1 MYAAKYAILLSRRG
15 IEIWRSISMKKKAAP
30 VLAIVLLI
38 VIVAGIGFLTRVI
51 KKYTPSSEVMSSQEY
66 FGLDHEGEAAIV
78 AGSEILP
85 YKGKILNEVAYVD
98 YQAVKE
104 VLNDYFYW
112 DSENNT
118 MLYTM
123 PTDVV
128 QIPAG
133 SNSYTADGKTQ
144 SLNYNIVLI
153 DGTETYIA
161 LDFVKQYTDISY
173 ETFHDPDRIV
183 INNEWGDM
191 TVASIRKA
199 GKVRNLG
206 GIKSPIL
213 REVEKNEVVRI
224 LEPMEDWTKILTQD
238 GYIGYIKN
246 DRLVKERT
254 ETRISD
260 FVAPEYTNIQKDYKI
275 NLVWH
280 QTTSMDANYNIIY
293 DIANVKKVNTISPTW
308 FSIASNDGT
317 LDSLAL
323 ADYVDTAHSNHMEVW
338 PLVDNFSE
346 NIDFTAVMNSTSAR
360 NKIENQLIA
369 AAIEYSFDGI
379 NVDFEN
385 ISEDAADGYIQFMR
399 ELSVMCRK
407 NGIVLSVDVPVP
419 MDFTAHYNRKALGEV
434 CDYLMIMGYDEHYA
448 GSKEEGS
455 VASLSWVKQGVA
467 DTLAEVP
474 ADQVILGMPFYTR
487 VWALTPQSSS
497 DNQDESA
504 DTDYE
509 VSSQIYGMRAAD
521 TLLASNNATK
531 TWLEDCGQNYSEFKN
546 GDVIYKVWLEDSSS
560 AEQRLKLI
568 DENKLAGASFWKLGF
583 ETNSIWDTIIK
594 YIN

>member
-1 MYAAKYAILLSRRG
+1 
-15 IEIWRSISMKKKAAP
+15 MKKKAAP

-51 KKYTPSSEVMSSQEY
+51 KKYTPSSDVMSSQEY

-78 AGSEILP
+78 VGSEILS

-173 ETFHDPDRIV
+173 EMFHDPDRIV

-199 GKVRNLG
+199 GKVRSLG

-254 ETRISD
+254 ETRTSD

-448 GSKEEGS
+448 GSEEAGT
-455 VASLSWVKQGVA
+455 VASLSFEEEGIQNTLLEVA
-467 DTLAEVP
+467 AEKV
-474 ADQVILGMPFYTR
+474 VSGIPFYTR
-487 VWALTPQSSS
+487 LWCTTTNEDGTTTVTSEAMGM
-497 DNQDESA
+497 NQAQQTLENNQVEASWDETTGQNYAQFNGESGEL
-504 DTDYE
+504 Y
-509 VSSQIYGMRAAD
+509 QI
-521 TLLASNNATK
+521 
-531 TWLEDCGQNYSEFKN
+531 WLEDTESLTRKLELIKNYDL
-546 GDVIYKVWLEDSSS
+546 GGV
-560 AEQRLKLI
+560 AE
-568 DENKLAGASFWKLGF
+568 WKLGL
-583 ETNSIWDTIIK
+583 EEDSVWDLIAK
-594 YIN
+594 YVS

>member
-1 MYAAKYAILLSRRG
+1 
-15 IEIWRSISMKKKAAP
+15 MKKKAAP

-51 KKYTPSSEVMSSQEY
+51 KKYTPSSDVMSSQEY

-78 AGSEILP
+78 VGSEILS

-183 INNEWGDM
+183 INNEWGDV

-199 GKVRNLG
+199 GKVRSLG

-254 ETRISD
+254 ETRTSD

-293 DIANVKKVNTISPTW
+293 DIANVKNVNTISPTW

-346 NIDFTAVMNSTSAR
+346 NIDFATVMNSTSAR

-434 CDYLMIMGYDEHYA
+434 CDYVMIMGYDEHYA
-448 GSKEEGS
+448 GSEEAGS
-455 VASLSWVKQGVA
+455 VASLSFEEEGIQN
-467 DTLAEVP
+467 TLQEVP
-474 ADQVILGMPFYTR
+474 AEKVVSGIPFYTR
-487 VWALTPQSSS
+487 LWCTTTNEDGTTTVTSEAMGM
-497 DNQDESA
+497 NQAQQTLENNQVEASWDETTGQNYAQFNGESGEL
-504 DTDYE
+504 Y
-509 VSSQIYGMRAAD
+509 QI
-521 TLLASNNATK
+521 
-531 TWLEDCGQNYSEFKN
+531 WLEDTESLTRKLELIKNYDL
-546 GDVIYKVWLEDSSS
+546 GGV
-560 AEQRLKLI
+560 AE
-568 DENKLAGASFWKLGF
+568 WKLGL
-583 ETNSIWDTIIK
+583 EDDSVWDLIAK
-594 YIN
+594 YVS

>member
-1 MYAAKYAILLSRRG
+1 
-15 IEIWRSISMKKKAAP
+15 MKKKAAP

-183 INNEWGDM
+183 INNEWGEM

-434 CDYLMIMGYDEHYA
+434 CDYLMIMGYDEHYDGSEEA
-448 GSKEEGS
+448 GT
-455 VASLSWVKQGVA
+455 VASLSFEEEGIQNTLQEVA
-467 DTLAEVP
+467 AEKV
-474 ADQVILGMPFYTR
+474 VSGIPFYTR
-487 VWALTPQSSS
+487 LWCTTTNEDGTTTVTSEAMGM
-497 DNQDESA
+497 NQAQQTLENNQVEASWDETTGQNYAQFNGESGEL
-504 DTDYE
+504 Y
-509 VSSQIYGMRAAD
+509 QI
-521 TLLASNNATK
+521 
-531 TWLEDCGQNYSEFKN
+531 WLEDTKSLTRKLELIKNYDL
-546 GDVIYKVWLEDSSS
+546 GGV
-560 AEQRLKLI
+560 AE
-568 DENKLAGASFWKLGF
+568 WKLGL
-583 ETNSIWDTIIK
+583 EDDSVWDLIAK
-594 YIN
+594 YIS

>member
-1 MYAAKYAILLSRRG
+1 
-15 IEIWRSISMKKKAAP
+15 MKKKAAP

-224 LEPMEDWTKILTQD
+224 LETMEDWTKILTQD

-448 GSKEEGS
+448 GSEEAGT
-455 VASLSWVKQGVA
+455 VASLSFEEEGIQNTLQEVA
-467 DTLAEVP
+467 AEKV
-474 ADQVILGMPFYTR
+474 VSGIPFYTR
-487 VWALTPQSSS
+487 LWCTTTNEDGTTTVTSEAMGM
-497 DNQDESA
+497 NQAQQTLENNQVEASWDETTGQNYAQFNGESGEL
-504 DTDYE
+504 Y
-509 VSSQIYGMRAAD
+509 QI
-521 TLLASNNATK
+521 
-531 TWLEDCGQNYSEFKN
+531 WLEDTESLTKKLELIKNYDL
-546 GDVIYKVWLEDSSS
+546 GGV
-560 AEQRLKLI
+560 AE
-568 DENKLAGASFWKLGF
+568 WKLGL
-583 ETNSIWDTIIK
+583 EDDSVWDLIAK
-594 YIN
+594 YIS

>member
-1 MYAAKYAILLSRRG
+1 
-15 IEIWRSISMKKKAAP
+15 MKKKAAP

-78 AGSEILP
+78 VGSEILP

-173 ETFHDPDRIV
+173 EMFHDPDRIV

-199 GKVRNLG
+199 GKVRSLG

-254 ETRISD
+254 ETRTSD
-260 FVAPEYTNIQKDYKI
+260 FVTPEYTNIQKDYKI

-419 MDFTAHYNRKALGEV
+419 RDFTAHYNRKALGEV

-448 GSKEEGS
+448 GSEEAGT
-455 VASLSWVKQGVA
+455 VASLSFEEEGIQNTLLEVA
-467 DTLAEVP
+467 AEKV
-474 ADQVILGMPFYTR
+474 VSGIPFYTR
-487 VWALTPQSSS
+487 LWCTTTNEDGTTTVTSEAMGM
-497 DNQDESA
+497 NQAQQTLENNQVEASWDETTGQNYAQFNGESGEL
-504 DTDYE
+504 Y
-509 VSSQIYGMRAAD
+509 QI
-521 TLLASNNATK
+521 
-531 TWLEDCGQNYSEFKN
+531 WLEDTESLTRKLELIKNYDL
-546 GDVIYKVWLEDSSS
+546 GGV
-560 AEQRLKLI
+560 AE
-568 DENKLAGASFWKLGF
+568 WKLGL
-583 ETNSIWDTIIK
+583 EDDSVWDLIAK
-594 YIN
+594 YVS

>member
-1 MYAAKYAILLSRRG
+1 
-15 IEIWRSISMKKKAAP
+15 MKKKAAP

-98 YQAVKE
+98 YQAVKD

-191 TVASIRKA
+191 TVASIRKT

-448 GSKEEGS
+448 GSEEAGT
-455 VASLSWVKQGVA
+455 VASLSFEEEGIQNTLQEVA
-467 DTLAEVP
+467 AEKV
-474 ADQVILGMPFYTR
+474 VSGIPFYTR
-487 VWALTPQSSS
+487 LWCSTTNEDGTTTVTSEAMGM
-497 DNQDESA
+497 NQAQQTLENNQVEASWDETTGQNYAQFNGESGEL
-504 DTDYE
+504 Y
-509 VSSQIYGMRAAD
+509 QI
-521 TLLASNNATK
+521 
-531 TWLEDCGQNYSEFKN
+531 WLEDTESLTRKLELIKNYDL
-546 GDVIYKVWLEDSSS
+546 GGV
-560 AEQRLKLI
+560 AE
-568 DENKLAGASFWKLGF
+568 WKLGL
-583 ETNSIWDTIIK
+583 EDDSVWDLIAK
-594 YIN
+594 YIS

>member
-1 MYAAKYAILLSRRG
+1 
-15 IEIWRSISMKKKAAP
+15 MKKKAAP
-30 VLAIVLLI
+30 VLAVVLLI

-183 INNEWGDM
+183 INNEWGDV

-199 GKVRNLG
+199 GKVRSLG

-254 ETRISD
+254 ETLTSD

-293 DIANVKKVNTISPTW
+293 DIANVKNVNTISPTW

-346 NIDFTAVMNSTSAR
+346 NIDFTTVMNSTSAR

-419 MDFTAHYNRKALGEV
+419 MDFTAHYNRKDLGEV
-434 CDYLMIMGYDEHYA
+434 CDYVMIMGYDEHYA
-448 GSKEEGS
+448 GSEEAGS
-455 VASLSWVKQGVA
+455 VASLSFEEEGIQNTLQEVA
-467 DTLAEVP
+467 AEKV
-474 ADQVILGMPFYTR
+474 VSGIPFYTR
-487 VWALTPQSSS
+487 LWCTTTNEDGTTTVTSEAMGM
-497 DNQDESA
+497 NQAQQTLENNQVEASWDE
-504 DTDYE
+504 T
-509 VSSQIYGMRAAD
+509 
-521 TLLASNNATK
+521 T
-531 TWLEDCGQNYSEFKN
+531 GQNYAQFDGENGELYQIKLELIKN
-546 GDVIYKVWLEDSSS
+546 YDLGGV
-560 AEQRLKLI
+560 AE
-568 DENKLAGASFWKLGF
+568 WKLGL
-583 ETNSIWDTIIK
+583 EDDSVWDLIAK
-594 YIN
+594 YVS

>member
-1 MYAAKYAILLSRRG
+1 
-15 IEIWRSISMKKKAAP
+15 MKKKAAP

-346 NIDFTAVMNSTSAR
+346 NIDFTAVMNSTSSR

-434 CDYLMIMGYDEHYA
+434 CDYLMIMGYDEHYDGSEEA
-448 GSKEEGS
+448 GT
-455 VASLSWVKQGVA
+455 VASLSFEEEGIQNTLQEVA
-467 DTLAEVP
+467 AEKV
-474 ADQVILGMPFYTR
+474 VSGIPFYTR
-487 VWALTPQSSS
+487 LWCTTTNEDGTTTVTSEAMGM
-497 DNQDESA
+497 NQAQQTLENNQVEASWDETTGQNYAQFNGESGEL
-504 DTDYE
+504 Y
-509 VSSQIYGMRAAD
+509 QI
-521 TLLASNNATK
+521 
-531 TWLEDCGQNYSEFKN
+531 WLEDTESLTRKLELIKNYDL
-546 GDVIYKVWLEDSSS
+546 GGV
-560 AEQRLKLI
+560 AE
-568 DENKLAGASFWKLGF
+568 WKLGL
-583 ETNSIWDTIIK
+583 EDDSVWDLIAK
-594 YIN
+594 YIS

>member
-1 MYAAKYAILLSRRG
+1 
-15 IEIWRSISMKKKAAP
+15 MKKKAAP

-448 GSKEEGS
+448 GSEEAGT
-455 VASLSWVKQGVA
+455 VASLSFEEEGIQNTLQEVA
-467 DTLAEVP
+467 SEKV
-474 ADQVILGMPFYTR
+474 VSGIPFYTR
-487 VWALTPQSSS
+487 LWCTTTNEDGTTTVTSEAMGM
-497 DNQDESA
+497 NQAQQTLENNQVEASWDETTGQNYA
-504 DTDYE
+504 QFNGECGELY
-509 VSSQIYGMRAAD
+509 QI
-521 TLLASNNATK
+521 
-531 TWLEDCGQNYSEFKN
+531 WLEDTESLTKKLELIKNYEL
-546 GDVIYKVWLEDSSS
+546 GGV
-560 AEQRLKLI
+560 AE
-568 DENKLAGASFWKLGF
+568 WKLGL
-583 ETNSIWDTIIK
+583 EDDSVWDLIAK
-594 YIN
+594 YIS

>member
-1 MYAAKYAILLSRRG
+1 
-15 IEIWRSISMKKKAAP
+15 MKKKAAP

-78 AGSEILP
+78 VGSEILP

-173 ETFHDPDRIV
+173 EMFHDPDRIV

-199 GKVRNLG
+199 GKVRSLG

-254 ETRISD
+254 ETRTSD

-293 DIANVKKVNTISPTW
+293 DIANVKNVNTISPTW

-346 NIDFTAVMNSTSAR
+346 NIDFATVMNSTSAR

-434 CDYLMIMGYDEHYA
+434 CDYVMIMGYDEHYA
-448 GSKEEGS
+448 GSEEAGS
-455 VASLSWVKQGVA
+455 VASLSFEEEGIQN
-467 DTLAEVP
+467 TLQEVP
-474 ADQVILGMPFYTR
+474 AEKVVSGIPFYTR
-487 VWALTPQSSS
+487 LWCTTTNEDGTTTVTSEAMGM
-497 DNQDESA
+497 NQAQQTLENNQVEASWDETTGQNYAQFNGESGEL
-504 DTDYE
+504 Y
-509 VSSQIYGMRAAD
+509 QI
-521 TLLASNNATK
+521 
-531 TWLEDCGQNYSEFKN
+531 WLEDTESLTRKLELIKNYDL
-546 GDVIYKVWLEDSSS
+546 GGV
-560 AEQRLKLI
+560 AE
-568 DENKLAGASFWKLGF
+568 WKLGL
-583 ETNSIWDTIIK
+583 EDDSVWDLIAK
-594 YIN
+594 YVS

>member
-1 MYAAKYAILLSRRG
+1 MR
-15 IEIWRSISMKKKAAP
+15 MKKKVAP
-30 VLAIVLLI
+30 ALAVILLI
-38 VIVAGIGFLTRVI
+38 VVVVGIGFLTRLI
-51 KKYTPSSEVMSSQEY
+51 QKYTPSSEVMDSQEY
-66 FGLDHEGEAAIV
+66 FGLDSDDEAAIV
-78 AGSEILP
+78 VGSEILS
-85 YKGKILNEVAYVD
+85 YKGKLIGDVAYVD

-112 DSENNT
+112 DSDNNT

-133 SNSYTADGKTQ
+133 TSSYTTDGKTQ
-144 SLNYNIVLI
+144 DLTYNIVLI
-153 DGTETYIA
+153 DGSKTYIA
-161 LDFVKQYTDISY
+161 LDFVKQYTAISY
-173 ETFHDPDRIV
+173 EVFQEPDRIV
-183 INNEWGDM
+183 INNEWGDV
-191 TVASIRKA
+191 TFASIRKK
-199 GKVRNLG
+199 GKVRTLG

-246 DRLVKERT
+246 DRLVKEHT
-254 ETRISD
+254 EELTTD
-260 FVAPEYTNIQKDYKI
+260 FVAPEYTSIAKDYKI

-293 DIANVKKVNTISPTW
+293 DIASVKKVNTISPTW
-308 FSIASNDGT
+308 FSIAANDGT

-323 ADYVDTAHSNHMEVW
+323 ADYVDTAHDNDMEVW

-346 NIDFTAVMNSTSAR
+346 NIDFAQVMNTTSAR

-385 ISEDAADGYIQFMR
+385 ISEDAADGYVQFVR

-407 NGIVLSVDVPVP
+407 NGIALSVDVPVP

-434 CDYLMIMGYDEHYA
+434 CDYVIIMGYDEHYA
-448 GSKEEGS
+448 GSEEAGS
-455 VASLSWVKQGVA
+455 VASLSFEEEGIQN
-467 DTLAEVP
+467 TLADVP
-474 ADQVILGMPFYTR
+474 AAKIISGIPFYTR
-487 VWALTPQSSS
+487 LWCTTTNADGTTTVTSEAMGMNDAQQVLEN
-497 DNQDESA
+497 NQTESTWDE
-504 DTDYE
+504 TT
-509 VSSQIYGMRAAD
+509 Q
-521 TLLASNNATK
+521 
-531 TWLEDCGQNYSEFKN
+531 QNY
-546 GDVIYKVWLEDSSS
+546 
-560 AEQRLKLI
+560 AQ
-568 DENKLAGASFWKLGF
+568 F
-583 ETNSIWDTIIK
+583 EAWTGR
-594 YIN
+594 

>member
-1 MYAAKYAILLSRRG
+1 
-15 IEIWRSISMKKKAAP
+15 MKKKAAP

-448 GSKEEGS
+448 GSEEAGT
-455 VASLSWVKQGVA
+455 VASLSFEEEGIQNTLQEVA
-467 DTLAEVP
+467 AEKLVSG
-474 ADQVILGMPFYTR
+474 IPFYTR
-487 VWALTPQSSS
+487 LWCTTTNEDGTTTVTSEAMGM
-497 DNQDESA
+497 NQAQQTLENNQVEASWDETTGQNYAQFNGESGEL
-504 DTDYE
+504 Y
-509 VSSQIYGMRAAD
+509 QI
-521 TLLASNNATK
+521 
-531 TWLEDCGQNYSEFKN
+531 WLEDTESLTRKLELIKNYDL
-546 GDVIYKVWLEDSSS
+546 GGV
-560 AEQRLKLI
+560 AE
-568 DENKLAGASFWKLGF
+568 WKLGL
-583 ETNSIWDTIIK
+583 EDDSVWDLIAK
-594 YIN
+594 YIS

>member
-1 MYAAKYAILLSRRG
+1 
-15 IEIWRSISMKKKAAP
+15 MKKKAAP

-51 KKYTPSSEVMSSQEY
+51 KKYTPSSDVMSSQEY

-78 AGSEILP
+78 VGSEILS

-183 INNEWGDM
+183 INNEWGDV

-199 GKVRNLG
+199 GKVRSLG

-238 GYIGYIKN
+238 GYIGYIRN

-254 ETRISD
+254 ETRTSD
-260 FVAPEYTNIQKDYKI
+260 FVTPEYTNIQKDYKI

-293 DIANVKKVNTISPTW
+293 DIANVKNVNTISPTW

-346 NIDFTAVMNSTSAR
+346 NIDFATVMNSTSAR

-434 CDYLMIMGYDEHYA
+434 CDYVMIMGYDEHYA
-448 GSKEEGS
+448 GSEEAGS
-455 VASLSWVKQGVA
+455 VASLSFEEEGIQN
-467 DTLAEVP
+467 TLQEVSAEKV
-474 ADQVILGMPFYTR
+474 VSGIPFYTR
-487 VWALTPQSSS
+487 LWCTTTNEDGTTTVTSEAMGM
-497 DNQDESA
+497 NQAQQTLENNQVEASWDE
-504 DTDYE
+504 T
-509 VSSQIYGMRAAD
+509 
-521 TLLASNNATK
+521 T
-531 TWLEDCGQNYSEFKN
+531 GQNYAQFDGENGELYQIWMEDTESLTRKLELIKN
-546 GDVIYKVWLEDSSS
+546 YDLGGA
-560 AEQRLKLI
+560 AE
-568 DENKLAGASFWKLGF
+568 WKLGL
-583 ETNSIWDTIIK
+583 EDDSVWDLIAK
-594 YIN
+594 YVS

>member
-1 MYAAKYAILLSRRG
+1 
-15 IEIWRSISMKKKAAP
+15 MKKKAAP

-78 AGSEILP
+78 VGSEILP

-173 ETFHDPDRIV
+173 EMFHDPDRIV

-199 GKVRNLG
+199 GKVRSLG

-224 LEPMEDWTKILTQD
+224 LESMEDWTKILTQD

-254 ETRISD
+254 ETRTSD

-308 FSIASNDGT
+308 FSIVSNDGT

-448 GSKEEGS
+448 GSEEAGT
-455 VASLSWVKQGVA
+455 VASLSFEEEGIQNTLLEVA
-467 DTLAEVP
+467 AEKV
-474 ADQVILGMPFYTR
+474 VSGIPFYTR
-487 VWALTPQSSS
+487 LWCTTTNEDGTTTVTSEAMGM
-497 DNQDESA
+497 NQAQQTLENNQVEASWDETTGQNYAQFNGESGEL
-504 DTDYE
+504 Y
-509 VSSQIYGMRAAD
+509 QI
-521 TLLASNNATK
+521 
-531 TWLEDCGQNYSEFKN
+531 WLEDTESLTRKLELIKNYDL
-546 GDVIYKVWLEDSSS
+546 GGV
-560 AEQRLKLI
+560 AE
-568 DENKLAGASFWKLGF
+568 WKLGL
-583 ETNSIWDTIIK
+583 EDDSVWDLIAK
-594 YIN
+594 YVS

>member
-1 MYAAKYAILLSRRG
+1 
-15 IEIWRSISMKKKAAP
+15 MKKKAAP

-51 KKYTPSSEVMSSQEY
+51 KKYTPSSDVMSSQEY

-78 AGSEILP
+78 VGSEILS

-183 INNEWGDM
+183 INNEWGDV

-199 GKVRNLG
+199 GKVRSLG

-238 GYIGYIKN
+238 GYIGYIRN

-254 ETRISD
+254 ETRTSD
-260 FVAPEYTNIQKDYKI
+260 FVTPEYTNIQKDYKI

-293 DIANVKKVNTISPTW
+293 DIANVKNVNTISPTW

-346 NIDFTAVMNSTSAR
+346 NIDFATVMNSTSAR

-434 CDYLMIMGYDEHYA
+434 CDYVMIMGYDEHYA
-448 GSKEEGS
+448 GSEEAGS
-455 VASLSWVKQGVA
+455 VASLSFEEEGIQN
-467 DTLAEVP
+467 TLQEVSAEKV
-474 ADQVILGMPFYTR
+474 VSGIPFYTR
-487 VWALTPQSSS
+487 LWCTTTNEDGTTTVTSEAMGM
-497 DNQDESA
+497 NQAQQTLENNQVEASWDETTGQNYA
-504 DTDYE
+504 QFDGENGELY
-509 VSSQIYGMRAAD
+509 QI
-521 TLLASNNATK
+521 
-531 TWLEDCGQNYSEFKN
+531 WLEDTESLTRKLELIKNYDL
-546 GDVIYKVWLEDSSS
+546 GGA
-560 AEQRLKLI
+560 AE
-568 DENKLAGASFWKLGF
+568 WKLGL
-583 ETNSIWDTIIK
+583 EDDSVWDLIAK
-594 YIN
+594 YVS

>member
-434 CDYLMIMGYDEHYA
+434 CDYLMIMGYDEHYDGSEEA
-448 GSKEEGS
+448 GT
-455 VASLSWVKQGVA
+455 VASLSFEEEGIQNTLQEVA
-467 DTLAEVP
+467 AEKV
-474 ADQVILGMPFYTR
+474 VSGIPFYTR
-487 VWALTPQSSS
+487 LWCTTTNEDGTTTVTSEAMGM
-497 DNQDESA
+497 NQAQQTLENNQVEASWDETTGQNYAQFNGESGEL
-504 DTDYE
+504 Y
-509 VSSQIYGMRAAD
+509 QI
-521 TLLASNNATK
+521 
-531 TWLEDCGQNYSEFKN
+531 WLEDTESLTRKLELIKNYDL
-546 GDVIYKVWLEDSSS
+546 GGV
-560 AEQRLKLI
+560 AE
-568 DENKLAGASFWKLGF
+568 WKLGL
-583 ETNSIWDTIIK
+583 EDDSVWDLIAK
-594 YIN
+594 YIS

>member
-1 MYAAKYAILLSRRG
+1 
-15 IEIWRSISMKKKAAP
+15 MKKKAAP

-51 KKYTPSSEVMSSQEY
+51 KKYTPSSDVMSSQEY
-66 FGLDHEGEAAIV
+66 FGLDHEGDAAIV
-78 AGSEILP
+78 VGSEILS

-183 INNEWGDM
+183 INNEWGDV

-199 GKVRNLG
+199 GKVRSLG

-238 GYIGYIKN
+238 GYIGYIRN

-254 ETRISD
+254 ETRTSD
-260 FVAPEYTNIQKDYKI
+260 FVTPEYTNIQKDYKI

-293 DIANVKKVNTISPTW
+293 DIANVKNVNTISPTW

-346 NIDFTAVMNSTSAR
+346 NIDFATVMNSTSAR

-434 CDYLMIMGYDEHYA
+434 CDYVMIMGYDEHYA
-448 GSKEEGS
+448 GSEEAGS
-455 VASLSWVKQGVA
+455 VASLSFEEEGIQN
-467 DTLAEVP
+467 TLQEVSAEKV
-474 ADQVILGMPFYTR
+474 VSGIPFYTR
-487 VWALTPQSSS
+487 LWCTTTNEDGTTTVTSEAMGM
-497 DNQDESA
+497 NQAQQTLENNQVEASWDETTGQNYA
-504 DTDYE
+504 QFDGENGELY
-509 VSSQIYGMRAAD
+509 QI
-521 TLLASNNATK
+521 
-531 TWLEDCGQNYSEFKN
+531 WLEDTESLTRKLELIKNYDL
-546 GDVIYKVWLEDSSS
+546 GGA
-560 AEQRLKLI
+560 AE
-568 DENKLAGASFWKLGF
+568 WKLGL
-583 ETNSIWDTIIK
+583 EDDSVWDLIAK
-594 YIN
+594 YVS

>member
-1 MYAAKYAILLSRRG
+1 
-15 IEIWRSISMKKKAAP
+15 MKKKAAP

-66 FGLDHEGEAAIV
+66 FGLDHEGEVAIV
-78 AGSEILP
+78 VGSEILP

-173 ETFHDPDRIV
+173 EMFHDPDRIV

-199 GKVRNLG
+199 GKVRSLG

-254 ETRISD
+254 ETRTSD

-308 FSIASNDGT
+308 FSIVSNDGT

-448 GSKEEGS
+448 GSEEAGS
-455 VASLSWVKQGVA
+455 VASLSFEEEGIQNTLLEVA
-467 DTLAEVP
+467 AEKV
-474 ADQVILGMPFYTR
+474 VSGIPFYTR
-487 VWALTPQSSS
+487 LWCTTTNEDGTTTVTSEAMGM
-497 DNQDESA
+497 NQAQQTLENNQVEASWDETTGQNYAQFNGESGEL
-504 DTDYE
+504 Y
-509 VSSQIYGMRAAD
+509 QI
-521 TLLASNNATK
+521 
-531 TWLEDCGQNYSEFKN
+531 WLEDTESLTRKLELIKNYDL
-546 GDVIYKVWLEDSSS
+546 GGV
-560 AEQRLKLI
+560 AE
-568 DENKLAGASFWKLGF
+568 WKLGL
-583 ETNSIWDTIIK
+583 EDDSVWDLIAK
-594 YIN
+594 YVS

>member
-1 MYAAKYAILLSRRG
+1 
-15 IEIWRSISMKKKAAP
+15 MKKKAAP
-30 VLAIVLLI
+30 VLAVVLLI

-183 INNEWGDM
+183 INNEWGDV

-199 GKVRNLG
+199 GKVRSLG

-254 ETRISD
+254 ETLTSD

-293 DIANVKKVNTISPTW
+293 DIANVKNVNTISPTW

-346 NIDFTAVMNSTSAR
+346 NIDFTTVMNSTSAR

-419 MDFTAHYNRKALGEV
+419 MDFTAHYNRKDLGEV
-434 CDYLMIMGYDEHYA
+434 CDYVMIMGYDEHYA
-448 GSKEEGS
+448 GSEEAGS
-455 VASLSWVKQGVA
+455 VASLSFEEEGIQNTLQEVA
-467 DTLAEVP
+467 AEKV
-474 ADQVILGMPFYTR
+474 VSGIPFYTR
-487 VWALTPQSSS
+487 LWCTTTNEDGTTTVTSEAMGM
-497 DNQDESA
+497 NQAQQTLENNQVEASWDETTGQNYA
-504 DTDYE
+504 QFDGENGELY
-509 VSSQIYGMRAAD
+509 QI
-521 TLLASNNATK
+521 
-531 TWLEDCGQNYSEFKN
+531 WLEDTESLTKKLELIKNYDL
-546 GDVIYKVWLEDSSS
+546 GGV
-560 AEQRLKLI
+560 AE
-568 DENKLAGASFWKLGF
+568 WKLGL
-583 ETNSIWDTIIK
+583 EDDSVWDLIAK
-594 YIN
+594 YVS

>member
-1 MYAAKYAILLSRRG
+1 
-15 IEIWRSISMKKKAAP
+15 MKKKAAP
-30 VLAIVLLI
+30 VLAVVLLI

-183 INNEWGDM
+183 INNEWGDV

-199 GKVRNLG
+199 GKVRSLG

-254 ETRISD
+254 ETLASD

-293 DIANVKKVNTISPTW
+293 DIANVKNVNTISPTW

-346 NIDFTAVMNSTSAR
+346 NIDFTTVMNSTSAR

-419 MDFTAHYNRKALGEV
+419 MDFTAHYNRKDLGEV
-434 CDYLMIMGYDEHYA
+434 CDYVMIMGYDEHYA
-448 GSKEEGS
+448 GSEEAGS
-455 VASLSWVKQGVA
+455 VASLSFEEEGIQNTLQEVA
-467 DTLAEVP
+467 AEKV
-474 ADQVILGMPFYTR
+474 VSGIPFYTR
-487 VWALTPQSSS
+487 LWCTTTNEDGTTTVTSEAMGM
-497 DNQDESA
+497 NQAQQTLENNQVEASWDETTGQNYA
-504 DTDYE
+504 QFDGENGELY
-509 VSSQIYGMRAAD
+509 QI
-521 TLLASNNATK
+521 
-531 TWLEDCGQNYSEFKN
+531 WLEDTESLTKKLELIKNYDL
-546 GDVIYKVWLEDSSS
+546 GGV
-560 AEQRLKLI
+560 AE
-568 DENKLAGASFWKLGF
+568 WKLGL
-583 ETNSIWDTIIK
+583 EDDSVWDLIAK
-594 YIN
+594 YVS

>member
-1 MYAAKYAILLSRRG
+1 
-15 IEIWRSISMKKKAAP
+15 MKKKAAP

-66 FGLDHEGEAAIV
+66 FGLDREGEAAIV
-78 AGSEILP
+78 VGSEILP

-128 QIPAG
+128 QILAG

-173 ETFHDPDRIV
+173 EMFHDPDRIV

-199 GKVRNLG
+199 GKVRSLG

-254 ETRISD
+254 ETRTSD

-448 GSKEEGS
+448 GSEEAGT
-455 VASLSWVKQGVA
+455 VASLSFEEEGIQNTLLEVA
-467 DTLAEVP
+467 AEKV
-474 ADQVILGMPFYTR
+474 VSGIPFYTR
-487 VWALTPQSSS
+487 LWCTTTNEDGTTTVTSEAMGM
-497 DNQDESA
+497 NQAQQTLENNQVEASWDETTGQNYAQFNGESGEL
-504 DTDYE
+504 Y
-509 VSSQIYGMRAAD
+509 QI
-521 TLLASNNATK
+521 
-531 TWLEDCGQNYSEFKN
+531 WLEDTESLTRKLELIKNYDL
-546 GDVIYKVWLEDSSS
+546 GGV
-560 AEQRLKLI
+560 AE
-568 DENKLAGASFWKLGF
+568 WKLGL
-583 ETNSIWDTIIK
+583 EEDSVWDLIAK
-594 YIN
+594 YVS

>member
-1 MYAAKYAILLSRRG
+1 
-15 IEIWRSISMKKKAAP
+15 MKKKAAP

-448 GSKEEGS
+448 GSEEAGT
-455 VASLSWVKQGVA
+455 VASLSFEEEGIQNTLQEVA
-467 DTLAEVP
+467 AEKV
-474 ADQVILGMPFYTR
+474 VSGIPFYTR
-487 VWALTPQSSS
+487 LWCTTTNEDGTTTVTSEAMGM
-497 DNQDESA
+497 NQAQQTLENNQVEASWDETTGQNYAQFNGESGEL
-504 DTDYE
+504 Y
-509 VSSQIYGMRAAD
+509 QI
-521 TLLASNNATK
+521 
-531 TWLEDCGQNYSEFKN
+531 WLEDTESLTRKLELIKNYDL
-546 GDVIYKVWLEDSSS
+546 GGV
-560 AEQRLKLI
+560 AE
-568 DENKLAGASFWKLGF
+568 WKLGL
-583 ETNSIWDTIIK
+583 EDDSVWDLIAK
-594 YIN
+594 YIS

>member
-1 MYAAKYAILLSRRG
+1 
-15 IEIWRSISMKKKAAP
+15 MKKKAAP

-254 ETRISD
+254 ETRTSD

-434 CDYLMIMGYDEHYA
+434 CDYLMIMGYDEHYDGSEEA
-448 GSKEEGS
+448 GT
-455 VASLSWVKQGVA
+455 VASLSFEEEGIQNTLQEVA
-467 DTLAEVP
+467 AEKV
-474 ADQVILGMPFYTR
+474 VSGIPFYTR
-487 VWALTPQSSS
+487 LWCTTTNEDGTTTVTSEAMGM
-497 DNQDESA
+497 NQAQQTLENNQVEASWDETTGQNYAQFNGESGEL
-504 DTDYE
+504 Y
-509 VSSQIYGMRAAD
+509 QI
-521 TLLASNNATK
+521 
-531 TWLEDCGQNYSEFKN
+531 WLEDTESLTRKLELIKNYDL
-546 GDVIYKVWLEDSSS
+546 GGV
-560 AEQRLKLI
+560 AE
-568 DENKLAGASFWKLGF
+568 WKLGL
-583 ETNSIWDTIIK
+583 EDDSVWDLIAK
-594 YIN
+594 YIS

>member
-1 MYAAKYAILLSRRG
+1 
-15 IEIWRSISMKKKAAP
+15 MKKKAAP

-78 AGSEILP
+78 AGSETLP

-434 CDYLMIMGYDEHYA
+434 CDYLMIMGYDEHYDGSEEA
-448 GSKEEGS
+448 GT
-455 VASLSWVKQGVA
+455 VASLSFEEEGIQNTLQEVA
-467 DTLAEVP
+467 AEKV
-474 ADQVILGMPFYTR
+474 VSGIPFYTR
-487 VWALTPQSSS
+487 LWCTTTNEDGTTTVTSEAMGM
-497 DNQDESA
+497 NQAQQTLENNQVEASWDETTGQNYAQFNGESGEL
-504 DTDYE
+504 Y
-509 VSSQIYGMRAAD
+509 QI
-521 TLLASNNATK
+521 
-531 TWLEDCGQNYSEFKN
+531 WLEDTESLTRKLELIKNYDL
-546 GDVIYKVWLEDSSS
+546 GGV
-560 AEQRLKLI
+560 AE
-568 DENKLAGASFWKLGF
+568 WKLGL
-583 ETNSIWDTIIK
+583 EDDSVWDLIAK
-594 YIN
+594 YIS

>member
-1 MYAAKYAILLSRRG
+1 
-15 IEIWRSISMKKKAAP
+15 MKKKAAP
-30 VLAIVLLI
+30 ILAVVLLI
-38 VIVAGIGFLTRVI
+38 VVVAGIGFLTRLI
-51 KKYTPSSEVMSSQEY
+51 QKYTPSSEVMDSQEY
-66 FGLDHEGEAAIV
+66 FGLNSEDEAAIV
-78 AGSEILP
+78 VDSEILP
-85 YKGKILNEVAYVD
+85 YKGKIIDEVAYVD
-98 YQAVKE
+98 YQAVKDE
-104 VLNDYFYW
+104 LNDYFYW

-183 INNEWGDM
+183 INNEWGDV

-199 GKVRNLG
+199 GKVRSLG

-238 GYIGYIKN
+238 GYIGYIRN

-254 ETRISD
+254 ETRTSD
-260 FVAPEYTNIQKDYKI
+260 FVTPEYTNIQKDYKI

-293 DIANVKKVNTISPTW
+293 DIANVKNVNTISPTW

-346 NIDFTAVMNSTSAR
+346 NIDFATVMNSTSAR

-434 CDYLMIMGYDEHYA
+434 CDYVMIMGYDEHYA
-448 GSKEEGS
+448 GSEEAGS
-455 VASLSWVKQGVA
+455 VASLSFEEEGIQN
-467 DTLAEVP
+467 TLQEVSAEKV
-474 ADQVILGMPFYTR
+474 VSGIPFYTR
-487 VWALTPQSSS
+487 LWCTTTNEDGTTTVTSEAMGM
-497 DNQDESA
+497 NQAQQTLENNQVEASWDETTGQNYAQFNGESGEL
-504 DTDYE
+504 Y
-509 VSSQIYGMRAAD
+509 QI
-521 TLLASNNATK
+521 
-531 TWLEDCGQNYSEFKN
+531 WLEDTESLTRKLELIKNYDL
-546 GDVIYKVWLEDSSS
+546 GGV
-560 AEQRLKLI
+560 AE
-568 DENKLAGASFWKLGF
+568 WKLGL
-583 ETNSIWDTIIK
+583 EDDSVWDLIAK
-594 YIN
+594 YVS

>member
-1 MYAAKYAILLSRRG
+1 
-15 IEIWRSISMKKKAAP
+15 MKKKAAP

-98 YQAVKE
+98 YQAVKD

-448 GSKEEGS
+448 GSEEAGT
-455 VASLSWVKQGVA
+455 VASLSFEEEGIQNTLQEVA
-467 DTLAEVP
+467 SEKV
-474 ADQVILGMPFYTR
+474 VSGIPFYTR
-487 VWALTPQSSS
+487 LWCTTTNEDGTTTVTSEAMGM
-497 DNQDESA
+497 NQAQQTLENNQVEASWDETTGQNYAQFNGESGEL
-504 DTDYE
+504 Y
-509 VSSQIYGMRAAD
+509 QI
-521 TLLASNNATK
+521 
-531 TWLEDCGQNYSEFKN
+531 WLEDTESLTKKLELIKNYEL
-546 GDVIYKVWLEDSSS
+546 GGV
-560 AEQRLKLI
+560 AE
-568 DENKLAGASFWKLGF
+568 WKLGL
-583 ETNSIWDTIIK
+583 EDDSVWDLIAK
-594 YIN
+594 YIS

>member
-1 MYAAKYAILLSRRG
+1 
-15 IEIWRSISMKKKAAP
+15 MKKKAAP

-78 AGSEILP
+78 VGSEILP

-173 ETFHDPDRIV
+173 EMFHDPDRIV

-199 GKVRNLG
+199 GKVRSLG

-254 ETRISD
+254 ETRTSD

-308 FSIASNDGT
+308 FSIVSNDGT

-448 GSKEEGS
+448 GSEEAGT
-455 VASLSWVKQGVA
+455 VASLSFEEEGIQNTLLEVA
-467 DTLAEVP
+467 AEKV
-474 ADQVILGMPFYTR
+474 VSGIPFYTR
-487 VWALTPQSSS
+487 LWCTTTNEDGTTTVTSEAMGM
-497 DNQDESA
+497 NQAQQTLENNQVEASWDE
-504 DTDYE
+504 T
-509 VSSQIYGMRAAD
+509 
-521 TLLASNNATK
+521 T
-531 TWLEDCGQNYSEFKN
+531 GQNYAQFDGENGELYQIWMEDTESLTRKLELIKN
-546 GDVIYKVWLEDSSS
+546 YDLGGV
-560 AEQRLKLI
+560 AE
-568 DENKLAGASFWKLGF
+568 WKLGL
-583 ETNSIWDTIIK
+583 EEDSVWDLIAK
-594 YIN
+594 YVS

>member
-1 MYAAKYAILLSRRG
+1 
-15 IEIWRSISMKKKAAP
+15 MKKKAAP

-78 AGSEILP
+78 VGSEILP

-173 ETFHDPDRIV
+173 EMFHDPDRIV

-199 GKVRNLG
+199 GKVRSLG

-254 ETRISD
+254 ETRTSD

-434 CDYLMIMGYDEHYA
+434 CDYVMIMGYDEHYA
-448 GSKEEGS
+448 GSEEAGS
-455 VASLSWVKQGVA
+455 VASLSFEEEGIQN
-467 DTLAEVP
+467 TLQEVSAEKV
-474 ADQVILGMPFYTR
+474 VSGIPFYTR
-487 VWALTPQSSS
+487 LWCTTTNEDGTTTVTSEAMGM
-497 DNQDESA
+497 NQAQQTLENNQVEASWDETTGQNYA
-504 DTDYE
+504 QFDGENGELY
-509 VSSQIYGMRAAD
+509 QI
-521 TLLASNNATK
+521 
-531 TWLEDCGQNYSEFKN
+531 WLEDTESLTRKLELIKNYDL
-546 GDVIYKVWLEDSSS
+546 GGV
-560 AEQRLKLI
+560 AE
-568 DENKLAGASFWKLGF
+568 WKLGL
-583 ETNSIWDTIIK
+583 EDDSVWDLIAK
-594 YIN
+594 YVS

>member
-1 MYAAKYAILLSRRG
+1 
-15 IEIWRSISMKKKAAP
+15 MKKKAAP

-78 AGSEILP
+78 VGSEILP

-173 ETFHDPDRIV
+173 EMFHDPDRIV

-199 GKVRNLG
+199 GKVRSLG

-254 ETRISD
+254 ETRTSD

-448 GSKEEGS
+448 GSEEAGS
-455 VASLSWVKQGVA
+455 VASLSFEEEGIQNTLLEVA
-467 DTLAEVP
+467 AEKV
-474 ADQVILGMPFYTR
+474 VSGIPFYTR
-487 VWALTPQSSS
+487 LWCTTTNEDGTTTVTSEAMGM
-497 DNQDESA
+497 NQAQQTLENNQVEASWDETTGQNYAQFNGESGEL
-504 DTDYE
+504 Y
-509 VSSQIYGMRAAD
+509 QI
-521 TLLASNNATK
+521 
-531 TWLEDCGQNYSEFKN
+531 WLEDTESLTRKLELIKNYDL
-546 GDVIYKVWLEDSSS
+546 GGV
-560 AEQRLKLI
+560 AE
-568 DENKLAGASFWKLGF
+568 WKLGL
-583 ETNSIWDTIIK
+583 EDDSVWDLIAK
-594 YIN
+594 YVS

>member
-1 MYAAKYAILLSRRG
+1 
-15 IEIWRSISMKKKAAP
+15 MKKKAAP
-30 VLAIVLLI
+30 VMAVVLLI
-38 VIVAGIGFLTRVI
+38 VIVAGIGFLTRLI
-51 KKYTPSSEVMSSQEY
+51 QKYTPSSEVMDSQEY
-66 FGLDHEGEAAIV
+66 FGLNSEDEAAIIV
-78 AGSEILP
+78 DSEILS
-85 YKGKILNEVAYVD
+85 YKGKIINDVAYVD
-98 YQAVKE
+98 YQAVKD

-133 SNSYTADGKTQ
+133 SSSYTADGKTQ
-144 SLNYNIVLI
+144 SLTYNIVLI
-153 DGTETYIA
+153 DGTQTFIS
-161 LDFVKQYTDISY
+161 LDFVKQYTDISF
-173 ETFHDPDRIV
+173 ETFHEPDRIV
-183 INNEWGDM
+183 IRKTLGDV

-199 GKVRNLG
+199 GKIRSLG

-213 REVEKNEVVRI
+213 REAEKNEVVRI

-246 DRLVKERT
+246 DRLVKEHT
-254 ETRISD
+254 ETLTSD
-260 FVAPEYTNIQKDYKI
+260 FTAPEYTNIEKSYKI
-275 NLVWH
+275 NMVWH

-308 FSIASNDGT
+308 FSIAANDGT

-323 ADYVDTAHSNHMEVW
+323 ADYVDTAHNNSMEVW

-346 NIDFTAVMNSTSAR
+346 NIDFAKVMNSTSAR
-360 NKIENQLIA
+360 NKIANQLIA

-385 ISEDAADGYIQFMR
+385 ISEDAADGYVQFVR

-434 CDYLMIMGYDEHYA
+434 CDYVMIMGYDEHYA
-448 GSKEEGS
+448 GSEEAGS
-455 VASLSWVKQGVA
+455 VASLSFEEEGIKN
-467 DTLAEVP
+467 TLTDVP
-474 ADQVILGMPFYTR
+474 AAKVVSGIPFYTR
-487 VWALTPQSSS
+487 LWCTTTNEDGTTTVTSEAMGMNGAQQTLENNQAESSWDETTQQNYAEFTGSDGAL
-497 DNQDESA
+497 
-504 DTDYE
+504 Y
-509 VSSQIYGMRAAD
+509 QI
-521 TLLASNNATK
+521 
-531 TWLEDCGQNYSEFKN
+531 WLEDTQSLTKKLELIKNYN
-546 GDVIYKVWLEDSSS
+546 
-560 AEQRLKLI
+560 
-568 DENKLAGASFWKLGF
+568 LAGVAEWKLGL
-583 ETNSIWDTIIK
+583 EDDSVWDLIAK
-594 YIN
+594 YVS

>member
-1 MYAAKYAILLSRRG
+1 
-15 IEIWRSISMKKKAAP
+15 MKKKAAP

-434 CDYLMIMGYDEHYA
+434 CDYLMIMGYDEHYDGSEEA
-448 GSKEEGS
+448 GT
-455 VASLSWVKQGVA
+455 VASLSFEEEGIQNTLQEVA
-467 DTLAEVP
+467 AEKV
-474 ADQVILGMPFYTR
+474 VSGIPFYTR
-487 VWALTPQSSS
+487 LWCTTTNEDGTTTVTSEAMGM
-497 DNQDESA
+497 NQA
-504 DTDYE
+504 
-509 VSSQIYGMRAAD
+509 QQ
-521 TLLASNNATK
+521 TLENNAQFNGESGELYQI
-531 TWLEDCGQNYSEFKN
+531 WLEDTESLTRKLELIKNYDL
-546 GDVIYKVWLEDSSS
+546 GGV
-560 AEQRLKLI
+560 AE
-568 DENKLAGASFWKLGF
+568 WKLGL
-583 ETNSIWDTIIK
+583 EDDSVWDLIAK
-594 YIN
+594 YIS

>member
-1 MYAAKYAILLSRRG
+1 
-15 IEIWRSISMKKKAAP
+15 MKKKAAP

-38 VIVAGIGFLTRVI
+38 VIVAGIGFLIRVI

-434 CDYLMIMGYDEHYA
+434 CDYLMIMGYDEHYDGSEEA
-448 GSKEEGS
+448 GT
-455 VASLSWVKQGVA
+455 VASLSFEEEGIQNTLQEVA
-467 DTLAEVP
+467 AEKV
-474 ADQVILGMPFYTR
+474 VSGIPFYTR
-487 VWALTPQSSS
+487 LWCTTTNEDGTTTVTSEAMGM
-497 DNQDESA
+497 NQAQQTLENNQVEASWDETTGQNYAQFNGESGEL
-504 DTDYE
+504 Y
-509 VSSQIYGMRAAD
+509 QI
-521 TLLASNNATK
+521 
-531 TWLEDCGQNYSEFKN
+531 WLEDTESLTRKLELIKNYDL
-546 GDVIYKVWLEDSSS
+546 GGV
-560 AEQRLKLI
+560 AE
-568 DENKLAGASFWKLGF
+568 WKLGL
-583 ETNSIWDTIIK
+583 EDDSVWDLIAK
-594 YIN
+594 YIS